1 MKKKGI
7 LLCGGAG
14 TRFRPTTYAVN
25 KHLLPIYNKPMF
37 FYSLSVL
44 MLGGIKDI
52 QIVSDNNTLKSI
64 KSVIS
69 KINIDIK
76 RNIVIVILRIPSYES
91 ISIT

>member
-14 TRFRPTTYAVN
+14 KRFRPTTYGVN

-44 MLGGIKDI
+44 MWA
-52 QIVSDNNTLKSI
+52 V
-64 KSVIS
+64 
-69 KINIDIK
+69 
-76 RNIVIVILRIPSYES
+76 
-91 ISIT
+91 